1 MLKEVLYLLP
11 VLTVAMAMNTLTG
24 VYQKIGIE
32 QVKFDW
38 KVFFNGI
45 VKFIIILACLVGTA
59 YCCEHVSFLEL
70 NEFAPNLIMQL
81 GITSYVGKV
90 ALNIYNIF
98 KAHVG
103 DNVVDESEG

>member
-11 VLTVAMAMNTLTG
+11 VLAVAMAMNTLTG

-32 QVKFDW
+32 RVQFDLS
-38 KVFFNGI
+38 VFLNGI
-45 VKFIIILACLVGTA
+45 AKIAIILICLVGTA
-59 YCCEHVSFLEL
+59 YCCEHVEFLEL
-70 NEFAPNLIMQL
+70 NEFAPNLIIQL
-81 GITSYVGKV
+81 AITGYVGKV

-103 DNVVDESEG
+103 DGFVDENEG